1 MKQVDF
7 RSGNIFKNIMQT
19 AMPMLA
25 AQILNLLYNIV
36 DRIYIARIP
45 ETGTTALGAVG
56 LCFPVV
62 VLVLAFTNMYGSGGA
77 PLYSIKCGEGDREE
91 AGMLM
96 NTSFFLLVVTAVV
109 LTVVFELLGRPVLR
123 LFGTSDKEMFFA
135 LPYLR
140 IYLTGTVFSMTAT
153 GMNPFINAQG
163 FSSVGMTTVMIGSA
177 ANIILD
183 PIFIFRFQMGVRG
196 AAVATVISQALSAA
210 FALNFLFGKKA
221 DQNLRLLTRDELRE
235 SGPRVRQIVGLG
247 FSSFIMQFTNSLVQ
261 VCANAVLSVTG
272 GDLYI
277 SIMTIVSSVRQI
289 LETPLLAIADGTT
302 PVISFNYGFRKP
314 DRVKRSVRILF
325 WMGIL
330 YAVVVWLLILRFPE
344 FFVSIFSSDS
354 TILDDAVPAL
364 HTYFFAFFFMVFQYT
379 GQTTFKAL
387 NKRKQAVFFSL
398 FRKAIIVIPLTFLL
412 PHLFGFG
419 TMGVFLAEP
428 VSNVIGGLAC
438 YITMRRTIW
447 PEMNRME
454 KEIRESG

>member
-1 MKQVDF
+1 MKKVNF
-7 RSGNIFKNIMQT
+7 ENGNITVNILQT
-19 AMPMLA
+19 AFPMLI
-25 AQILNLLYNIV
+25 AQVLNLLYNIV
-36 DRIYIARIP
+36 DRIYIGRIP
-45 ETGTTALGAVG
+45 DVGTEALGAVG
-56 LCFPVV
+56 FCFPVIIIV
-62 VLVLAFTNMYGSGGA
+62 TAFTNMFGMGGS
-77 PLYSIKCGEGDREE
+77 PLFSMELGKKEPGE
-91 AGMLM
+91 AAKIL
-96 NTSFFLLVVTAVV
+96 NTSLRLLILSAA
-109 LTVVFELLGRPVLR
+109 LITVFGELFASPLLR
-123 LFGTSDKEMFFA
+123 LFGAGEEELIYA
-135 LPYLR
+135 LPYLQ
-140 IYLTGTVFSMTAT
+140 IYLTGTLFSMVST
-153 GMNPFINAQG
+153 GINPYINAEG
-163 FSSVGMTTVMIGSA
+163 YSVFGMITVVIGAA
-177 ANIILD
+177 ANLVLD
-183 PIFIFRFQMGVRG
+183 PLFIFALQLGVQG
-196 AAVATVISQALSAA
+196 AAIATVISQALSAA

-235 SGPRVRQIVGLG
+235 SGPRIGQIVGLG